1 MLYLKDNDFDSFKTT
16 ILDKNPFA
24 MRLALQQ
31 CNKFMFSASTLQSA
45 IRFALPQRNKFV
57 FSASMVQSEADLEEL
72 FSKYNI
78 IYDRYFNIEQ
88 QWIIVS
94 IDDMTAFVESTD
106 DLNNINFTEE
116 DKQQFYKDKSKI
128 HENSLLAQYIKEYN
142 DKRKN
147 YY

>member
-16 ILDKNPFA
+16 ILNKNSFA

-31 CNKFMFSASTLQSA
+31 CNKF
-45 IRFALPQRNKFV
+45 V
-57 FSASMVQSEADLEEL
+57 FSASMMQSEADLEEL

-88 QWIIVS
+88 WWTIIS

-116 DKQQFYKDKSKI
+116 DKQQFYKGKSKI
-128 HENSLLAQYIKEYN
+128 NENSLLAQYIKEYN
-142 DKRKN
+142 DGIKQ
-147 YY
+147 

>member
-31 CNKFMFSASTLQSA
+31 
-45 IRFALPQRNKFV
+45 RNKFV
-57 FSASMVQSEADLEEL
+57 FSASMMQSEADLEEL

-88 QWIIVS
+88 QWIIIS

-116 DKQQFYKDKSKI
+116 DKKQFYRGKSKI

-142 DKRKN
+142 DGLN
-147 YY
+147 IN

>member
-31 CNKFMFSASTLQSA
+31 CNKF
-45 IRFALPQRNKFV
+45 V
-57 FSASMVQSEADLEEL
+57 FSASMMQSEADLEEL

-88 QWIIVS
+88 WWTIIS

-106 DLNNINFTEE
+106 DLNNIKFTED
-116 DKQQFYKDKSKI
+116 DKQQFYKGKSKI
-128 HENSLLAQYIKEYN
+128 NENSLLAQYIKEYN
-142 DKRKN
+142 DELN
-147 YY
+147 IN

>member
-24 MRLALQQ
+24 RRLALQ
-31 CNKFMFSASTLQSA
+31 
-45 IRFALPQRNKFV
+45 QRNKFV
-57 FSASMVQSEADLEEL
+57 FSTSMMQSEADLEEL

-88 QWIIVS
+88 QWIIIS

-116 DKQQFYKDKSKI
+116 DKKQFYRGKSKI

-142 DKRKN
+142 DGLN
-147 YY
+147 IN

>member
-16 ILDKNPFA
+16 ILNKNSFA

-31 CNKFMFSASTLQSA
+31 CNKF
-45 IRFALPQRNKFV
+45 V
-57 FSASMVQSEADLEEL
+57 FSASMMQSEADLEEL

-88 QWIIVS
+88 WWTIIS

-116 DKQQFYKDKSKI
+116 DKQQFYKGKSKI
-128 HENSLLAQYIKEYN
+128 N
-142 DKRKN
+142 
-147 YY
+147 

>member
-1 MLYLKDNDFDSFKTT
+1 MLYLNDNDFDSFKTT

-31 CNKFMFSASTLQSA
+31 RNKFMFSASML
-45 IRFALPQRNKFV
+45 
-57 FSASMVQSEADLEEL
+57 QSEADLEEL

-88 QWIIVS
+88 QWIIIS

-116 DKQQFYKDKSKI
+116 DKKQFYRGKSKI

-142 DKRKN
+142 DGLN
-147 YY
+147 IN